1 VWDLV
6 LSARKLPRRL
16 VLTTSSYSAL
26 VNSCSGFYGW
36 ITGVGAAPWVKA
48 IPPAAPARAAAPA
61 LTRPALT
68 APVVSSRLR
77 L

>member
-1 VWDLV
+1 
-6 LSARKLPRRL
+6 
-16 VLTTSSYSAL
+16 LTTSSYSAL

-48 IPPAAPARAAAPA
+48 IPPARAAA
-61 LTRPALT
+61 PALT